1 MTLQVK
7 LPGSAPVEPTT
18 WGLLVFER
26 GEGVSLQS
34 LGLSGIYYIAYTKL
48 TLNSQ

>member
-7 LPGSAPVEPTT
+7 VPGSAPVGPTT
-18 WGLLVFER
+18 WGLLVFEA
-26 GEGVSLQS
+26 GVSLQS
-34 LGLSGIYYIAYTKL
+34 LGLSGIHCVAYTKL